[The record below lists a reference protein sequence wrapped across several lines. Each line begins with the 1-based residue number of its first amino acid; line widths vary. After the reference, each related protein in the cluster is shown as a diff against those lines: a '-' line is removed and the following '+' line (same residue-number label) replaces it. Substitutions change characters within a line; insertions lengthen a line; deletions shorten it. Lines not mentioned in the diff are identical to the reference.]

1 MEEEKTKNAIR
12 GSFSNIAPNQR
23 FCYKCGQIIFH
34 KIYVKL
40 QLYFD
45 CFSCNTSTFWAEGSI
60 FSSKCISLS
69 TLENL
74 LHLYLRNKSKQ
85 ETIDDMKFTYGI
97 QIAKMT
103 VSKYF
108 ALFDQVILKYYE
120 ECHKKKIYQVTLKS
134 TKQNYISKKFQMHV
148 PVLIATAGHSRNL
161 PGPLFLGDFIENY
174 IILQRNKELLQRIL

>member
-40 QLYFD
+40 QLYFY

-120 ECHKKKIYQVTLKS
+120 ECHKKKILS
-134 TKQNYISKKFQMHV
+134 GHIEIDETKLYKQKVSNARARPYSYGRAFAESPWPFV
-148 PVLIATAGHSRNL
+148 FRR
-161 PGPLFLGDFIENY
+161 FY
-174 IILQRNKELLQRIL
+174 RELYNSPEK